1 MHAPFDLRRRDLLL
15 TALALA
21 GGGCGGVDSGGT
33 GTGTSP
39 TYASGP
45 IDGFGSVIVGGVHF
59 DDSSAHIEDDA
70 GHLLSRDALKLGMRT
85 EIVASAVSVSAGISS
100 AVAESIRV
108 RSEMLGP
115 IESID
120 TVGGLLRV
128 LGQRVRI
135 VASTVF
141 DSALSGGLAALNVG
155 DTVEVHATL
164 DLAGARYVASRIE
177 RRTGVAAYT
186 LRGVVGAL
194 SLAAQTITL
203 GDALI
208 DWSRAAPADPAT
220 ALAPGRLVRLTLDL
234 APMAGVWRASAV
246 TSGAMMLA
254 DREFA
259 EVEGRITAFTSPVAF
274 VLNGIPVDAAA
285 VSPPAGLALGVRV
298 EVRGSLRN
306 GVLVASRIAIEND
319 DDNNAGAFEIEGTI
333 DTVEALPAQRFTVRS
348 VSVNWSAATR
358 FEGGTAADIK
368 VGRRVAVTGPLSA
381 DRTRIDATSIHVE
394 I

>member
-15 TALALA
+15 AALALA
-21 GGGCGGVDSGGT
+21 GSGCGGVDSGGT

-39 TYASGP
+39 TFASGP

-59 DDSSAHIEDDA
+59 DESSAHIEDDA
-70 GHLLSRDALKLGMRT
+70 GHLLAPGSLKLGMRT

-108 RSEMLGP
+108 RSEILGP
-115 IESID
+115 IEAID
-120 TVGGLLRV
+120 PASGSLRV

-141 DSALSGGLAALNVG
+141 DGALSGGLAALAVG
-155 DTVEVHATL
+155 ETIEVHATL
-164 DLAGARYVASRIE
+164 DLSGARYVASRIE

-220 ALAPGRLVRLTLDL
+220 ALAPGRLVRLTLDT
-234 APMAGVWRASAV
+234 AAVAGVWRASAV
-246 TSGAMMLA
+246 ASGAMMLA

-259 EVEGRITAFTSPVAF
+259 EVEGRITAFTSPAAF
-274 VLNGIPVDAAA
+274 VLNGIPVSATT

-298 EVRGSLRN
+298 EVHGSLRN
-306 GVLVASRIAIEND
+306 GVLVASRIEIETD
-319 DDNNAGAFEIEGTI
+319 DDNNAGSFEIEGTI
-333 DTVEALPAQRFTVRS
+333 DTVEPRPAQRFTVRG
-348 VSVNWSAATR
+348 VTVAWSAATR
-358 FEGGTAADIK
+358 FDSSSAADIA
-368 VGRRVAVTGPLSA
+368 VGRRVSVKGPLSA
-381 DRTRIDATSIHVE
+381 DRTRIDALEIHVE
-394 I
+394 R